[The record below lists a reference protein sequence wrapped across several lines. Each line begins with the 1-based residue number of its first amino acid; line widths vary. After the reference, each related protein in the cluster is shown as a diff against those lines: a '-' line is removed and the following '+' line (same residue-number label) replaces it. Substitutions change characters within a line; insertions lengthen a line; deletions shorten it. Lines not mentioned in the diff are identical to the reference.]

1 MELARVRGTVVAS
14 VKSEGLG
21 GVKLLII
28 EPLDHKGRPRGGY
41 EVAVD
46 SVQAG
51 PGDLVAWVQG
61 REGAMS
67 EALPQWFV
75 PVDAGTVVMSDD
87 PAAAGGLYGAADI
100 VTKKKFRDFRLHVEF
115 LVTQP
120 GGNSGLYL
128 QNRYEI
134 QILDGDRTSH
144 GMGAIINHAPIR

>member
-75 PVDAGTVVMSDD
+75 PVDAGTV
-87 PAAAGGLYGAADI
+87 GI
-100 VTKKKFRDFRLHVEF
+100 VDEVE
-115 LVTQP
+115 TE
-120 GGNSGLYL
+120 S
-128 QNRYEI
+128 
-134 QILDGDRTSH
+134 
-144 GMGAIINHAPIR
+144 